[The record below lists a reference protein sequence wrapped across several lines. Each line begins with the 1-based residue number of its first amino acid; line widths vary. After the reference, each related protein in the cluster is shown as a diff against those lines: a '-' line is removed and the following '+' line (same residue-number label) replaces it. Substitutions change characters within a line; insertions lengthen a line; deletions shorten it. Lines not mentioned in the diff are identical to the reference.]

1 MSFKNWVIRKLGGY
15 TATEMVEM
23 EIAADRKLN
32 AVQVQLSKAERQNFD
47 MEMKVQQNRTEFVD
61 VAESVVLDKFEME
74 IPEVVDRAKEEVGRA
89 IGEFMCANNL
99 IHFNLDREAYKDTT
113 QSVIISGNARV
124 LR

>member
-1 MSFKNWVIRKLGGY
+1 MSFRNWVIRKLGGY
-15 TATEMVEM
+15 TAVEM
-23 EIAADRKLN
+23 AEMEMAADRKLN
-32 AVQVQLSKAERQNFD
+32 AVQVELSKVEQQNFD
-47 MEMKVQQNRTEFVD
+47 METKARQKRAEFVD

-99 IHFNLDREAYKDTT
+99 IHFNLDRDFYKDTT
-113 QSVIISGNARV
+113 QSVVISGNARV